1 MGWVP
6 SGFPCFL
13 QQFWWPTCGFPY
25 FFQYLRTVGASLWV
39 PLLFAA
45 LLVAYMWVPL
55 FFPISQDGGGFPLG
69 SLFFAAVL
77 VAYMWVPL
85 FFPISQDGGFPAG
98 SLVFVTLEVG
108 SHGFTACVAE
118 MCERS
123 VALAFTA
130 CQLGSRWVPLFFA
143 TWIALFFAVSQL
155 RLHMLFAPLGNICC
169 KNHGIHFQCCQN
181 VRNPER
187 VPLVFAAC

>member
-1 MGWVP
+1 MCKWVLLV
-6 SGFPCFL
+6 FAADE
-13 QQFWWPTCGFPY
+13 
-25 FFQYLRTVGASLWV
+25 VGSLWV
-39 PLLFAA
+39 P
-45 LLVAYMWVPL
+45 
-55 FFPISQDGGGFPLG
+55 
-69 SLFFAAVL
+69 LFFAAVL

-98 SLVFVTLEVG
+98 SLVFATLEVG

-143 TWIALFFAVSQL
+143 T
-155 RLHMLFAPLGNICC
+155 
-169 KNHGIHFQCCQN
+169 
-181 VRNPER
+181 
-187 VPLVFAAC
+187 

>member
-1 MGWVP
+1 
-6 SGFPCFL
+6 
-13 QQFWWPTCGFPY
+13 
-25 FFQYLRTVGASLWV
+25 
-39 PLLFAA
+39 
-45 LLVAYMWVPL
+45 
-55 FFPISQDGGGFPLG
+55 
-69 SLFFAAVL
+69 
-77 VAYMWVPL
+77 MWVPL

-98 SLVFVTLEVG
+98 SLVFATLEVG

-143 TWIALFFAVSQL
+143 TWVALFFAVSQL

-187 VPLVFAAC
+187 VPLVSAACSLGSLWVPLFFATVQVGYMWVPLCFAASQLSAGFPVGQMSGQSAVLCAGVGGSEARATCARR

>member
-1 MGWVP
+1 
-6 SGFPCFL
+6 
-13 QQFWWPTCGFPY
+13 
-25 FFQYLRTVGASLWV
+25 
-39 PLLFAA
+39 
-45 LLVAYMWVPL
+45 MWVPV
-55 FFPISQDGGGFPLG
+55 FFPISQDGGGFPLGSPAFCSTSGGLHVGSLIFSNISGRWGFPLG

>member
-1 MGWVP
+1 M
-6 SGFPCFL
+6 
-13 QQFWWPTCGFPY
+13 
-25 FFQYLRTVGASLWV
+25 WV
-39 PLLFAA
+39 PLFFPISQDGRGFPLGSLFFAA
-45 LLVAYMWVPL
+45 VLVAYMCVPL